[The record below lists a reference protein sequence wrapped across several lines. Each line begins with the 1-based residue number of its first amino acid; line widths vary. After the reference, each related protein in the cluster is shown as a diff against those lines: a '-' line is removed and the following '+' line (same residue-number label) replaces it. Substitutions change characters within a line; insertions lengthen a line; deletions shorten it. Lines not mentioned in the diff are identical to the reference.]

1 MNMKLLLTFFIL
13 VFAFAS
19 LPAQFKT
26 VQPSGERH
34 AIEQSSVKVPG
45 HIRAAGNLS
54 QDVQFSPQALNG
66 VWVKIGEQRVFA
78 NGGHRSSTN
87 QWWYIQ
93 RDQRVFAAGD
103 FHEEEI
109 VAELINELY
118 PDFDFEVSSGQ
129 EEWDDTGVLHKR
141 YSLSMGGYPV
151 YRGDVSIHTRADEW
165 VVLTPVFDW
174 EMDLGS
180 GGEPMEQGVAVEIV
194 AEDMK
199 QAGKWVEWNDSW
211 TELGF
216 FREKAKLVI
225 YPDRASAT
233 GQVAW
238 EISYHPN
245 LREGWTYYV
254 HGSTGEI
261 MNQFL
266 HTCSFHVEMEEQKMS
281 DYEGEDA
288 MGEVD
293 VIGLPIGSGS
303 VLGGPETAFAMD
315 LYGQQ
320 RQINVWSEAGR
331 GYYMIDGGRP
341 MFNAQGSQMPDEPL
355 GAIWT
360 IDAMNTA
367 PQSNNFTYDHFNSL
381 NNTWNDRGSVSAHYN
396 GGKAYEYFVNTFGR
410 NSLNGQG
417 GTMISLVNVAD
428 EDGGGLDN
436 AFWNGV
442 AIFYGNGRTGFRPL
456 ARSLDVAGHE
466 MSHGVIQHTANLEY
480 QGESGAL
487 NESYADIFGVMVD
500 RDDWKLG
507 EDVVR
512 TSVFPSGALRD
523 MEDPHNG
530 GTSLNDNGWQ
540 PKHYNER
547 YTGQEDNGGVHINS
561 GIPNH
566 AYYLIAEQ
574 IGKSKA
580 EQIFYHALTKYLT
593 KSSQFIDLRVAVDEA
608 IKDLHGT
615 NDPSRQVATNAFNA
629 VGIPGNGGG
638 GSGGNQNDA
647 KVNPGEDLILF
658 TTNNHQD
665 LYVFTADGQ
674 EVFNPLTRTDPLS
687 KPSITD
693 DGSAVVFVGTDNHIH
708 VVYIDWNQRRVAGE
722 DILSVDPI
730 WENVIVAKDGS
741 LIAGL
746 TTSRDNIIHV
756 FGNNDY
762 KPFELYNPTY
772 TQGVNTG
779 EVLYAD
785 AMEFDLR
792 GEYIMYD
799 AFNSIPQSGGG
810 SIEYWDI
817 GFLHAWNKQ
826 TNTPAEGDISK
837 LFSAL
842 PQGISVGNPTF
853 AKNSPYIVSF
863 DLFEETNFGDE
874 YSLLAANLELNE
886 LGLLFENAVL
896 AYPSY
901 SRSDDYVI
909 FNARSNSGSASI
921 AYVQLDESKINPAD
935 NPFIWGEDIA
945 WGVWFSN
952 GIRALET
959 PVRNYYD
966 ESVLAIY
973 PNPAQGEITVELDQ
987 KSDFHPGQINV
998 YNVNGT
1004 QVLRTGSIKSTD
1016 NRHRIQL
1023 DQIPGGYYIIEL
1035 VDENG
1040 NAVRRGFIKG

>member
-1 MNMKLLLTFFIL
+1 MIALKTLNKMKLLLTVFLL
-13 VFAFAS
+13 VFSFAS
-19 LPAQFKT
+19 LSAQFKT
-26 VQPSGERH
+26 IQPSGERH
-34 AIEQSSVKVPG
+34 EIDQTSVKVP
-45 HIRAAGNLS
+45 AQLS
-54 QDVQFSPQALNG
+54 TNAQLSKDVKFSPQALRG
-66 VWVKIGEQRVFA
+66 IWLKIGEKRVFA
-78 NGGHRSSTN
+78 SSDYRSSSN

-93 RDQRVFAAGD
+93 RDQRAKGAGD

-109 VAELINELY
+109 VAQLIGELY
-118 PDFDFEVSSGQ
+118 PEINFGITPEV
-129 EEWDDTGVLHKR
+129 EDWDDTGVLHKR
-141 YSLSMGGYPV
+141 YSLSHEGYPV
-151 YRGDVSIHTRADEW
+151 YRSDIRIHTRENEW
-165 VVLTPVFDW
+165 IVQTPVIEW
-174 EMDLGS
+174 ELDLGE
-180 GGEPMEQGVAVEIV
+180 GGEPMEVEAAVGIV
-194 AEDMK
+194 AGDMK
-199 QAGKWVEWNDSW
+199 EAGKWVAWDDSW

-216 FREKAKLVI
+216 FREKANLII
-225 YPDRASAT
+225 YPDMATGT

-254 HGSTGEI
+254 HSTTGEI
-261 MNQFL
+261 MKRFV
-266 HTCSFHVEMEEQKMS
+266 HTCSFHVELEGHKLSTEE
-281 DYEGEDA
+281 EVNE
-288 MGEVD
+288 MGELD
-293 VIGLPIGSGS
+293 AIGLPTVSGS
-303 VLGGPETAFAMD
+303 ALGGPETADALD
-315 LYGQQ
+315 LFGQL
-320 RQINVWSEAGR
+320 RRINVFNEAGR
-331 GYYMIDGGRP
+331 YYMIDGSRP
-341 MFNAQGSQMPDEPL
+341 MFDAQRSKMPNDPS

-360 IDAMNTA
+360 INAMNTA
-367 PQSNNFTYDHFNSL
+367 PQSNNFMYDHFSSG
-381 NNTWNDRGSVSAHYN
+381 NNTWNDRGGVSAHYN

-442 AIFYGNGRTGFRPL
+442 AIFYGSGRNAFRPL

-500 RDDWKLG
+500 RDNWQLG

-512 TSVFPSGALRD
+512 TTVFPSGALRD
-523 MEDPHNG
+523 MSDPHNG
-530 GTSLNDNGWQ
+530 GSSLNDNGWQ

-593 KSSQFIDLRVAVDEA
+593 KSSQFIDLRVAVDES

-647 KVNPGEDLILF
+647 GVNPGEDLILF
-658 TTNNHQD
+658 TTNNYQN
-665 LYVFTADGQ
+665 LYVFTAQGQ
-674 EVFNPLTRTDPLS
+674 EVFNPLTTIDPLS
-687 KPSITD
+687 KPSIVD
-693 DGSAVVFVGTDNHIH
+693 NGAAVVFVGTDNHIH
-708 VVYIDWNQRRVAGE
+708 VVYIDWNQRRVSGE
-722 DILSVDPI
+722 EILSVDPV

-741 LIAGL
+741 KIAGL
-746 TTSRDNIIHV
+746 TTARDNIIHV

-762 KPFELYNPTY
+762 RPFELYNPTY
-772 TQGVNTG
+772 TQGINTG

-799 AFNSIPQSGGG
+799 AFNSIPQTGGG
-810 SIEYWDI
+810 NIEYWDI
-817 GFLHAWNKQ
+817 GFLHAWDKQ
-826 TNTPAEGDISK
+826 ANIPAEGDISK

-853 AKNSPYIVSF
+853 AKNSPYVISF
-863 DLFEETNFGDE
+863 DLLEESDTGDE

-896 AYPSY
+896 SYPSY
-901 SRSDDYVI
+901 SRSDDIVI
-909 FNARSNSGSASI
+909 FNARSNNGNASI
-921 AYVQLDESKINPAD
+921 AYIEVDESKIMPA
-935 NPFIWGEDIA
+935 NNAFLWGKI
-945 WGVWFSN
+945 
-952 GIRALET
+952 
-959 PVRNYYD
+959 
-966 ESVLAIY
+966 
-973 PNPAQGEITVELDQ
+973 
-987 KSDFHPGQINV
+987 
-998 YNVNGT
+998 
-1004 QVLRTGSIKSTD
+1004 
-1016 NRHRIQL
+1016 
-1023 DQIPGGYYIIEL
+1023 
-1035 VDENG
+1035 
-1040 NAVRRGFIKG
+1040 